1 MIVPSEKE
9 GKEMNN
15 LRTKFIRFMYGRYGV
30 DSLYYALFAVWGVI
44 TVINIFA
51 QSAVLS
57 VLGTVSAVWMIWRSL
72 SRNIQKRRA
81 ENEKYMI
88 LRRPVKSWLILQRDR
103 IRDRKTARYRKC
115 THCSAIVKLPV
126 KKGKH
131 TVVCPKCGG
140 RFDVRI

>member
-1 MIVPSEKE
+1 
-9 GKEMNN
+9 MNN

-57 VLGTVSAVWMIWRSL
+57 VLGTASAVWMIWRSL

>member
-1 MIVPSEKE
+1 MK
-9 GKEMNN
+9 N

-57 VLGTVSAVWMIWRSL
+57 VLGTASAVWMIWRSL

-88 LRRPVKSWLILQRDR
+88 LRQPVKSWLILQRDR